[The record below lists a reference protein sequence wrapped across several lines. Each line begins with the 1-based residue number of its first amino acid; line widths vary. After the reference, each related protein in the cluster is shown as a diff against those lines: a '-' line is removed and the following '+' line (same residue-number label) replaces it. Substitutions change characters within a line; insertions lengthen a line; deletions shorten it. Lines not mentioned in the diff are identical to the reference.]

1 MHTSFFQF
9 VLLAFSILLF
19 PVTGKAGN
27 GHTYTDMPVAGSG
40 KPLVRI
46 TGQVTD
52 RQGNPVAGA
61 HVTEKESVRGTITDG
76 EGAFAFE
83 ADPEGYLAVSFVGY
97 ETVTLPVGGK
107 TVFRIILAEKSVLL
121 DNVVVTALGVSK
133 KQWALPYATS
143 EVKNAE
149 LVRVKDAN
157 MIVGLTG
164 KVSGVQVDKSASGMG
179 GSARVVMRG
188 MRSVIGNN
196 QPLYVIDGVPMLN
209 SMNEQVYSAI
219 GGVADAG
226 NRDGG
231 DGISNLNP
239 EDIESITVLK
249 GSPAAALYGSNAANG
264 VIVINTK
271 RGSVADHKIS
281 FSTALTFEKAASLP
295 EFQNTYGVSDG
306 IESWGAA
313 TAMPAYDNAGDF
325 FRTGLTSITA
335 LSVTSG
341 NKGLQN
347 YFSYANTRG
356 KGIVADH
363 SLSRHNFSLRE
374 TTSLFHNCLKLD
386 GSVNVV
392 RQTVENAPV
401 PGGFYMN
408 PLVGLYRFPR
418 GADISEYKTNFEV
431 YDPGRNLPVQHWHSD
446 IQDFEQNPYWVVNRI
461 RSKDR
466 RTRLMLSLS
475 ADWKVTEWLKMQAR
489 GSLDYTANKVRQRFY
504 ASTAPALAGL
514 NGRYIESDYEESLV
528 YGDVMALV
536 NKKWGDFSLQAT
548 AGASINDRTL
558 NSTRY
563 DSKTAS
569 LKYPNVFT
577 VANIVM
583 SGSAYIDQQIEAR
596 RQKQSVFGN
605 AQVGYKETVFAEL
618 TARNDW
624 SSTLAYTSHEK
635 SGFFYPS
642 AGVSWIVS
650 RTFPLPAWVSLGKIR
665 GIWSQVGNDIPL
677 FITNPSSHIGA
688 GNEIQLQ
695 DAAPFEDMKPEM
707 TTSWEFGTEWSFLNN
722 RLNVNLTYYKTN
734 TRNQFF
740 KLPAQSGDVYAY
752 RYVNAGDIQNTGWE
766 VSVEGIPV
774 KTHRFTWK
782 TALNYARN
790 RNKVKKL
797 HPELPVFIYGPRGF
811 SSSYAMKLTEGG
823 SFGDIYGK
831 AFRRDGAGN
840 IVYETEGTK
849 AGLPQVE
856 GEGNLIKVGN
866 CNPRFTL
873 GWSHTLDYRNFS
885 LYCLVDGRFGGEV
898 LSQTQADMDLYGV
911 TQATAEARDRG
922 YVELEGRKIEN
933 VKGFY
938 KYVVGGRAGVTEYYM
953 YNATNVRLREFSL
966 GYTVPGKAIG
976 AGKIFRQVQV
986 AFTARNLF
994 FFYKKA
1000 PFDPDLVLS
1009 TGNDNQGIEA
1019 YGMPV
1024 TRSLGFNIKC
1034 EF

>member
-1 MHTSFFQF
+1 MHTPF
-9 VLLAFSILLF
+9 LLTLFLFFSILLF
-19 PVTGKAGN
+19 PLAGIAGN
-27 GHTYTDMPVAGSG
+27 ERVFSDIPAVGTER
-40 KPLVRI
+40 PLIRI
-46 TGQVTD
+46 TGKVTD

-61 HVTEKESVRGTITDG
+61 HVTEKEAVRGTITDG
-76 EGAFAFE
+76 EGGFAFE
-83 ADPEGYLAVSFVGY
+83 ANPEGYLVISFVGY

-107 TVFRIILAEKSVLL
+107 TVFRITLEEKSVLL

-133 KQWALPYATS
+133 KQWALPYAAS

-149 LVRVKDAN
+149 LVRVKDPN

-164 KVSGVQVDKSASGMG
+164 KVSGLQVDKSASGMG

-196 QPLYVIDGVPMLN
+196 QPLYVIDGVPVLN
-209 SMNEQVYSAI
+209 SMNEQAYSAI

-231 DGISNLNP
+231 DGVSGLNP

-271 RGSVADHKIS
+271 RGSIAEHKIS

-341 NKGLQN
+341 NQGLQN

-356 KGIVADH
+356 KGIVGDH
-363 SLSRHNFSLRE
+363 SLLRHNFSLRE
-374 TTSLFHNCLKLD
+374 TTSLFHNRLKLD
-386 GSVNVV
+386 GGVNVV

-418 GADISEYKTNFEV
+418 GADLSEYKTNFEV
-431 YDPGRNLPVQHWHSD
+431 YDADRNLPVQHWHSD

-475 ADWKVTEWLKMQAR
+475 ADCKITEWLKVQAR

-536 NKKWGDFSLQAT
+536 NQKWSDFSLQAT
-548 AGASINDRTL
+548 AGASINDRML

-577 VANIVM
+577 VSNIVM
-583 SGSAYIDQQIEAR
+583 NGSAYVDQQIEAR
-596 RQKQSVFGN
+596 RQKQSVFAN
-605 AQVGYKETVFAEL
+605 AQVGYKETVFAEF

-650 RTFPLPAWVSLGKIR
+650 RTFPFPAWVSLGKVR
-665 GIWSQVGNDIPL
+665 GIWSLVGNDIPL

-707 TTSWEFGTEWSFLNN
+707 TASWEFGTEWSFWNN
-722 RLNVNLTYYKTN
+722 RLDVNLTYYKTN

-740 KLPAQSGDVYAY
+740 KLPAQSGDIYAY

-766 VSVEGIPV
+766 ASVEATPV

-782 TALNYARN
+782 SALNYARN

-831 AFRRDGAGN
+831 AFRRDEAGN
-840 IVYETEGTK
+840 ILYETEGAR
-849 AGLPQVE
+849 AGLP
-856 GEGNLIKVGN
+856 
-866 CNPRFTL
+866 
-873 GWSHTLDYRNFS
+873 
-885 LYCLVDGRFGGEV
+885 
-898 LSQTQADMDLYGV
+898 
-911 TQATAEARDRG
+911 
-922 YVELEGRKIEN
+922 
-933 VKGFY
+933 
-938 KYVVGGRAGVTEYYM
+938 
-953 YNATNVRLREFSL
+953 
-966 GYTVPGKAIG
+966 
-976 AGKIFRQVQV
+976 
-986 AFTARNLF
+986 
-994 FFYKKA
+994 
-1000 PFDPDLVLS
+1000 
-1009 TGNDNQGIEA
+1009 
-1019 YGMPV
+1019 
-1024 TRSLGFNIKC
+1024 
-1034 EF
+1034 